1 MTRANIVRNIIND
14 DGYYYTKHSVLEI
27 VNVIFDEHEAQL
39 KAKESDLERQY
50 MIIKCLSMDLDS
62 KEKLLKAKDE
72 EIKVLECRAYHAE
85 GYISD
90 LHNNPKDK
98 KFYDKK
104 ARSIVAMLFWKAK
117 RQKKVFQ
124 KYYEEYGR
132 NNSLTQNY
140 RGMYEQAIMDFNKS
154 RKMLKDNA

>member
-1 MTRANIVRNIIND
+1 MTREEAKQVLIVKTGYGKFVEDIID
-14 DGYYYTKHSVLEI
+14 Q
-27 VNVIFDEHEAQL
+27 IFSEHEAQL
-39 KAKESDLERQY
+39 KAK
-50 MIIKCLSMDLDS
+50 
-62 KEKLLKAKDE
+62 DE
-72 EIKVLECRAYHAE
+72 EIKGLGCRAYHAE

-90 LHNNPKDK
+90 LHNHQNDK
-98 KFYDKK
+98 KFLDRK

-132 NNSLTQNY
+132 NHSLTQNY

>member
-1 MTRANIVRNIIND
+1 MTREEYKKEIFNE
-14 DGYYYTKHSVLEI
+14 YSSTKVYKSAKKYIKSL
-27 VNVIFDEHEAQL
+27 EAQL
-39 KAKESDLERQY
+39 KAKESDLERQD

-104 ARSIVAMLFWKAK
+104 ARSIVAMLFWEWRKWKRWVGKTHADVHRVVFEKA
-117 RQKKVFQ
+117 
-124 KYYEEYGR
+124 Y
-132 NNSLTQNY
+132 
-140 RGMYEQAIMDFNKS
+140 A
-154 RKMLKDNA
+154 MLKDNA

>member
-1 MTRANIVRNIIND
+1 MSKAMQILTNCRNGGQKRAGGLSLDEAIAE
-14 DGYYYTKHSVLEI
+14 LEAM
-27 VNVIFDEHEAQL
+27 EAQL
-39 KAKESDLERQY
+39 KAKENDLERQD

-104 ARSIVAMLFWKAK
+104 ARSIVAMLFWEGRRLKTGGITEKA
-117 RQKKVFQ
+117 FAA
-124 KYYEEYGR
+124 R
-132 NNSLTQNY
+132 NCFYKAYALIWNP
-140 RGMYEQAIMDFNKS
+140 
-154 RKMLKDNA
+154 

>member
-27 VNVIFDEHEAQL
+27 VNVIFDEHEAQ
-39 KAKESDLERQY
+39 
-50 MIIKCLSMDLDS
+50 
-62 KEKLLKAKDE
+62 LKAKDE

-104 ARSIVAMLFWKAK
+104 ARSIVAMLFWGWREYKRRGENWEDESKA
-117 RQKKVFQ
+117 
-124 KYYEEYGR
+124 
-132 NNSLTQNY
+132 
-140 RGMYEQAIMDFNKS
+140 YEQSFNKAYA
-154 RKMLKDNA
+154 MIKDNA